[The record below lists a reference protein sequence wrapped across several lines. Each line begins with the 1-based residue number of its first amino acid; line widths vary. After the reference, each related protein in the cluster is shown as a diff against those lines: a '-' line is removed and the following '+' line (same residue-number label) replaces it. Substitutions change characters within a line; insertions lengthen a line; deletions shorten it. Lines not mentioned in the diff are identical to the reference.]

1 MAMGLPWWLN
11 GKEFACTAGDA
22 GSVSR
27 SRRSHEEGDGN
38 AFWYACLGS
47 LMDRGA

>member
-11 GKEFACTAGDA
+11 GKEFACNAGDA

-27 SRRSHEEGDGN
+27 SRRSHEEGN
-38 AFWYACLGS
+38 V
-47 LMDRGA
+47 